1 LDLLIQ
7 TLFLILLPLSSILL
21 ADMAVFLSLRGVQ
34 NYAIAKLVLEI
45 GADEL
50 RKLGRQPD
58 KRAMRRLKKY
68 RPIFEE
74 FRRRFMRIQF
84 YRFMLLLTLYILS
97 IVVGYRAYRFLV
109 PMKLCIP
116 FISFAVDGACYTM
129 PVLVIVLGYILWLPL
144 VEEPLLAVSVYR
156 RLAKAGVVGVRESAS
171 TSSEDEK

>member
-1 LDLLIQ
+1 MGLLIQ
-7 TLFLILLPLSSILL
+7 TLFLVLLPLTSILL
-21 ADMAVFLSLRGVQ
+21 ADMAVFLSLRGAQ
-34 NYAIAKLVLEI
+34 NYAIAKLVLEV

-50 RKLGRQPD
+50 RKLGRQHD

-68 RPIFEE
+68 RLVFEE
-74 FRRRFMRIQF
+74 FRRRFMRIQL
-84 YRFMLLLTLYILS
+84 YRFILLLTFYTLS
-97 IVVGYRAYRFLV
+97 IVVGYRAYQFLIPV
-109 PMKLCIP
+109 KLCIP
-116 FISFAVDGACYTM
+116 FISFVADGVCYTM